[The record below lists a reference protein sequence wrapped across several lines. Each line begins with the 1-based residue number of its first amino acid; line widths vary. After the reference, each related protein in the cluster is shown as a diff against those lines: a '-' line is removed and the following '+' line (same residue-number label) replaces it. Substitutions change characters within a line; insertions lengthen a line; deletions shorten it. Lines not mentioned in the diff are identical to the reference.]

1 MRLRIAVSLVTAA
14 ALITGVGVAVSP
26 PAGSAP
32 AGSAPAG
39 SAGALATASKH
50 VRLVTGDLVT
60 VQTEADGR
68 QGASVVR
75 ASPHRAAGKV
85 ETFILGKDMYV
96 VPASAVPYLGS
107 TLDLSLFDVTRLT
120 PSTVPTVTYRAGR
133 PHTGLPAFGPEF
145 GAALERQARA
155 DHSSP
160 RHTTGLF
167 ANVARISAGSAP
179 TTVHPDFDM
188 RTLTVNGIDAAGNK
202 NTGGALVV
210 IANVDDTAA
219 YTHAVGF
226 NGQPAK
232 VSLPV
237 GHYAA
242 IADFGGFFGTPG
254 TPEHVVVLPQFTV
267 HADRSITLD
276 ARTATSAVSVSTP
289 KPADVTDLQF
299 AAIRVDAK
307 GNQFGIENADVTGD
321 LFVTPTKPVTVG
333 TLHTYVKAS
342 LASPAD
348 ASSRYR
354 YELYFPGGEGVIEA
368 DQHHIATEQSL
379 AEVDASFPAQR
390 SGRQAVMFNIGLQ
403 PWEQDWTSQG
413 EEVDLPAQET
423 EYFTARPDVYW
434 MTRFEQDVDPDAGTY
449 TAEFTRSLEPY
460 VAGTRQAGV
469 FAGQPEHPVL
479 LEHSFNVIPNNI
491 LCPACINGRQLD
503 LMAIPFGDNEPGH
516 YGSPLFDGTEAM
528 AYAVHADDQ
537 LVDSGSDL
545 NDYAL
550 STATMPEN
558 AARYRFDLQ
567 VARSSAEV
575 TQSTDVRTS
584 WSVPADVRTGDMPAD
599 WKCLVDTGNGC
610 RVLPFVQVSYDLP
623 VDGLGS
629 LPAGASSGTVHLAH
643 VAGMSGAFTKVTADM
658 SFDGGATWTPV
669 AVTDQGGGSFGLGFT
684 VPAGATFGALRLHTE
699 DELGATFDQT
709 IQHAFA
715 VRS

>member
-1 MRLRIAVSLVTAA
+1 M
-14 ALITGVGVAVSP
+14 
-26 PAGSAP
+26 
-32 AGSAPAG
+32 
-39 SAGALATASKH
+39 
-50 VRLVTGDLVT
+50 TGDLVN
-60 VQTEADGR
+60 VQTDADGR
-68 QGASVVR
+68 QGTSVVR
-75 ASPHRAAGKV
+75 ANPHGALGKF
-85 ETFILGKDMYV
+85 ETFNLGKDMYV

-145 GAALERQARA
+145 GAALERQAKA

-160 RHTTGLF
+160 THTTGLF

-307 GNQFGIENADVTGD
+307 GNLFGIENADVTGD

-390 SGRQAVMFNIGLQ
+390 SGRQAVMSNIGLQ

-413 EEVDLPAQET
+413 EDSGPAGAGDGVLHGP
-423 EYFTARPDVYW
+423 ARRVLDDES
-434 MTRFEQDVDPDAGTY
+434 RAGLRPGRRHVSPPSSRDHSSRMLL
-449 TAEFTRSLEPY
+449 APGRP
-460 VAGTRQAGV
+460 AV

-479 LEHSFNVIPNNI
+479 LEHSFHVIPNNI

-503 LMAIPFGDNEPGH
+503 LMAIPFGDNEPDH
-516 YGSPLFDGTEAM
+516 YGSPLFDGTDSM
-528 AYAVHADDQ
+528 AYAVYADDQ

-658 SFDGGATWTPV
+658 SFDGGTTWTPA